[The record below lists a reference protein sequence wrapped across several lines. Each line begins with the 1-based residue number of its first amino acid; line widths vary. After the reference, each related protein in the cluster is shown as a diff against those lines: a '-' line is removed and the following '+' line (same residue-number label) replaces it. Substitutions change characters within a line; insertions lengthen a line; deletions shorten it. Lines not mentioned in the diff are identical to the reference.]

1 MVEFQRDYCDSDAVS
16 PRGDSGDFSSGD
28 AAADGGMMEQDQ
40 TEWELFKDEI
50 RHEVAAFEQKILNRM
65 NDIEDGQCEKYF
77 TELAR
82 RVILKDD
89 DV

>member
-1 MVEFQRDYCDSDAVS
+1 
-16 PRGDSGDFSSGD
+16 
-28 AAADGGMMEQDQ
+28 MMEQDQ